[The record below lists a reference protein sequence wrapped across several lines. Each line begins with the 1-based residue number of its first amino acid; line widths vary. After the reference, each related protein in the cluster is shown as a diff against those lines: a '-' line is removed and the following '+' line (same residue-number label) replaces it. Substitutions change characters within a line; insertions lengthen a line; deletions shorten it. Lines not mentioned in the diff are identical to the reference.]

1 MSDGLFLSRRSTL
14 PVCDRRGQRGKLKN
28 SLGDAGFAIAKQLDG
43 IETLG
48 RVPVETGNQL
58 FYSFN
63 RGAKTL
69 RLVKFTSLRQS
80 SCASLKAWRL
90 LPDRKSVLLDLGRDW
105 KALNRIDQANA
116 ALLAASRG
124 GEPRAAEAARELLPA
139 RYPYVYEFRR
149 ALDLD
154 TANVELPRAGLSVPS
169 HEPQRGGRA

>member
-1 MSDGLFLSRRSTL
+1 MRGLALLARI
-14 PVCDRRGQRGKLKN
+14 D
-28 SLGDAGFAIAKQLDG
+28 
-43 IETLG
+43 
-48 RVPVETGNQL
+48 NQIP
-58 FYSFN
+58 N
-63 RGAKTL
+63 RGDIRGLSITAVAIHPK
-69 RLVKFTSLRQS
+69 
-80 SCASLKAWRL
+80 
-90 LPDRKSVLLDLGRDW
+90 LLDLGRDW

-124 GEPRAAEAARELLPA
+124 GEPCAAEAARELLPA